1 MTRTSHVLS
10 DSATMA
16 RRDLRHAVRFPMIT
30 ISGLLTPV
38 IMLLLFDGVF
48 GHALR
53 AGLLSTLGGA
63 SYVSYL
69 APGILVM
76 AAAGVAEATAINLN
90 TDMGE
95 GIIAR
100 LRTMAIWRPSVL
112 VGQVTGSLL
121 RTMLTGAAV
130 LAVALGLGFATH
142 ATALAWLAAAGLFA
156 LLGLALSWLA
166 VAFGLLAKTPAGAN
180 SLALI
185 PLFLPF
191 VSSAFVPPAAM
202 PAGVRAFAAHQ
213 PFTPIIDA
221 LRGLLTGGPVGSS
234 AIAAVAWCI
243 GIALAG
249 YLWAIA
255 LYNRPPAA
263 AG

>member
-1 MTRTSHVLS
+1 MTSRALA

-30 ISGLLTPV
+30 ISGLLVPV

-48 GHALR
+48 GHTLR
-53 AGLLSTLGGA
+53 AGLFATLSGG
-63 SYVSYL
+63 SYINYL
-69 APGILVM
+69 TPGVLAM
-76 AAAGVAEATAINLN
+76 AAGGVAEATALTVN
-90 TDMGE
+90 TDMAG
-95 GIIAR
+95 GLIAR
-100 LRTMAIWRPSVL
+100 LRTMAIWRPAVL
-112 VGQVTGSLL
+112 VGQVSGGLL

-130 LAVALGLGFATH
+130 LAVALGLGFTSH
-142 ATALAWLAAAGLFA
+142 ATALAWLAAAGMFA
-156 LLGLALSWLA
+156 LLGLALNWLT
-166 VAFGLLAKTPAGAN
+166 VCFGLLAKTPAGAN
-180 SLALI
+180 GLAII

-213 PFTPIIDA
+213 PFTPIIDT
-221 LRGLLTGGPVGSS
+221 LRGLLTGGPVGSQ
-234 AIAAVAWCI
+234 AVVAVAWCA

-249 YLWAIA
+249 YLWATA
-255 LYNRPPAA
+255 LFNRPPAT